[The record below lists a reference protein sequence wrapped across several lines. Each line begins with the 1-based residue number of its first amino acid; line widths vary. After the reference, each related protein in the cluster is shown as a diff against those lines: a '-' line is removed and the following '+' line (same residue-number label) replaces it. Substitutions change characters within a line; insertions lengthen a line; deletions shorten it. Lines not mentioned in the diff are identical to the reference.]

1 LSLHAANPGA
11 DQYFELLQNP
21 FRSGFEKPEG
31 DHSSLTGI
39 HLEREGLS
47 RDDIGVP
54 FDWV

>member
-11 DQYFELLQNP
+11 DQHFELLQNP
-21 FRSGFEKPEG
+21 FGSGFEKPEG

-39 HLEREGLS
+39 PLEREGLS
-47 RDDIGVP
+47 RDNIGVP